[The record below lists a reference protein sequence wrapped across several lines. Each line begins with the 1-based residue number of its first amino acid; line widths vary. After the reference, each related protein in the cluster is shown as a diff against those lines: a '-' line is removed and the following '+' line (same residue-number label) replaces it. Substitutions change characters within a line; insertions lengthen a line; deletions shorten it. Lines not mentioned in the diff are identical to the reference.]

1 MVDVAEL
8 RADHRRRRQ
17 RPLMLEEAVRQY
29 FRQQVKAHG
38 GLTRK
43 LNPHGQNHW
52 PDELA
57 TTPELGLFMV
67 ELKRPKGGRL
77 SEGQKEKFAKL
88 ERAGTVVR
96 LAWTKEMVDALFG

>member
-1 MVDVAEL
+1 MRLAP
-8 RADHRRRRQ
+8 RWRYR
-17 RPLMLEEAVRQY
+17 MLEEGVRQY
-29 FRQQVKAHG
+29 FRQRVREHG

-77 SEGQKEKFAKL
+77 SAGQKEKFAQL

-96 LAWTKEMVDALFG
+96 LAWTKEMVDAIFA